1 MEGAVSLVWLAL
13 FAVAFWL
20 LLIRPQRRRQRQTME
35 LQRSLKVGDEVM
47 LGSGVFARVSGEVDD
62 PVAGDCLLVEVS
74 PGVEMKI
81 ARGAVMRVLTPR
93 EADEASAASG
103 SADPADPAHP
113 EGRPADADGE
123 R

>member
-13 FAVAFWL
+13 FFVAFWF

-35 LQRSLKVGDEVM
+35 LQRSVSVGDEVM

-74 PGVEMKI
+74 PGVELKI
-81 ARGAVMRVLTPR
+81 ARGAVMRVLTERATEEPGT
-93 EADEASAASG
+93 AA
-103 SADPADPAHP
+103 PADSAHT
-113 EGRPADADGE
+113 EGRPDDADGE

>member
-1 MEGAVSLVWLAL
+1 MEGAGSLIFLAL
-13 FAVAFWL
+13 FFVAFWL
-20 LLIRPQRRRQRQTME
+20 LLIRPQRKRQRETMQ
-35 LQRSLKVGDEVM
+35 LQRSLRVGDEVM

-81 ARGAVMRVLTPR
+81 ARGAVMRRLTPQDDLPDAEPSQER
-93 EADEASAASG
+93 G
-103 SADPADPAHP
+103 ADPRD
-113 EGRPADADGE
+113 EGGE

>member
-13 FAVAFWL
+13 FFVAFWL

-74 PGVEMKI
+74 PGVELKI
-81 ARGAVMRVLTPR
+81 ARGAVMRVLTEH
-93 EADEASAASG
+93 EAEEPEAAAPAESA
-103 SADPADPAHP
+103 HL
-113 EGRPADADGE
+113 EGRPDDADGE